1 MVTPQEIITN
11 IRKNITYYDNQ
22 KHLAEQQ
29 ISIARQQLEDIDHFF
44 WHYGYDNEFNC
55 VTQKTAYER
64 SLKEGH
70 FDKIVQDIEYFNEKL
85 TLLGNE
91 LHIIYSKE
99 FEKKNYITANLG
111 KDQVRIIMAVKTS
124 TSQENFLLPEIIG
137 IGGITSIDNNL
148 FKVSIEE
155 AVLFLEAFK
164 ITVNEKSQ
172 VLQEIGQ
179 LKNTVDQPK
188 AVFEKKA
195 DLIFEDLQQELQSW
209 RFGKGGVSLKK

>member
-1 MVTPQEIITN
+1 MKRKKY
-11 IRKNITYYDNQ
+11 IR
-22 KHLAEQQ
+22 E
-29 ISIARQQLEDIDHFF
+29 
-44 WHYGYDNEFNC
+44 
-55 VTQKTAYER
+55 
-64 SLKEGH
+64 
-70 FDKIVQDIEYFNEKL
+70 
-85 TLLGNE
+85 
-91 LHIIYSKE
+91 
-99 FEKKNYITANLG
+99 NLG

-137 IGGITSIDNNL
+137 IGGVTSIDNNL

-164 ITVNEKSQ
+164 ITVNEKLQ